1 MIPFL
6 VEGFDFRHQRKSSP
20 SLFLTKGLHFR
31 STPIP
36 ISNEGVAFSVAF
48 QAKGLHF
55 RPLVRGS
62 GAFLAK
68 GSHFLPQTH
77 SHVSTYR
84 IGQES
89 HRNRCF
95 QLKSLTHLTRRYHGG
110 EVHFSRKG
118 FRQGSLLV
126 APWGSGGSRRLAT
139 GGVTPFPRK
148 GSHFRRTFR

>member
-6 VEGFDFRHQRKSSP
+6 VEGFDFRHQRKSFF

-110 EVHFSRKG
+110 EVHFCRRG
-118 FRQGSLLV
+118 CIVG
-126 APWGSGGSRRLAT
+126 APDDSIQDRRADRRYGARRRRAMASG
-139 GGVTPFPRK
+139 
-148 GSHFRRTFR
+148 